1 MFPPPVEGV
10 HTQTTG
16 TVLAYLLFVMPLAEN
31 LFFRGLLQRRME
43 FWFVGILSGIWSVV
57 LFFPVIWGQIEIR
70 SFWAVAI
77 FLAIALF
84 AMNMMYSYVR
94 ERNGLAAA
102 WITQIVAN
110 LILFFLPFLG

>member
-1 MFPPPVEGV
+1 MFPSRRGGGE
-10 HTQTTG
+10 TQTIG
-16 TVLAYLLFVMPLAEN
+16 AVLAYLVFVMPLAEN

-43 FWFVGILSGIWSVV
+43 FWIVGILGGIWSVV
-57 LFFPVIWGQIEIR
+57 LFFPVIWGQVEIG
-70 SFWAVAI
+70 SYWAVAI